1 MNVAPGIAPADAPIV
16 EFIAQLLAEK
26 GALPAPEALPGYA
39 YLRTGHVDSLAFI
52 KFVFRIEE
60 RFDIRF
66 SEDEMLGEAIQ
77 TVGGLV
83 ALIADKRRAGGVAE
97 GEDA

>member
-1 MNVAPGIAPADAPIV
+1 MSIEPGIAPDDAPIV
-16 EFIAQLLAEK
+16 EFVAQLLAEK
-26 GALPAPEALPGYA
+26 GALPAPEVLPGYA
-39 YLRTGHVDSLAFI
+39 YLRAGHIDSLAFI

-60 RFDIRF
+60 GFDIRF

-83 ALIADKRRAGGVAE
+83 ALIADKRRARE
-97 GEDA
+97 GAGT